1 VNAWGQAIGFVAD
14 AEGAP
19 SLETVIGHIRGA
31 VVEGGYISRGRIT
44 SGLKEAYRPL
54 ALDESYFA
62 NRIEEALRI
71 LELSGDLDEYATAA
85 GRGYAPTPPRQIDWG
100 GAEVTMLGAATDA
113 GASVALRQSARDV
126 DRGAAV
132 AKFSLRAELGR
143 PEWRNALV
151 ELLGTDAVNEG
162 PTALFHLAQALA
174 TSGDRYALDEPNSV
188 AVLSGL
194 GPFFGRADPTPSG
207 RWQRVEESGCFPAIV
222 NSGYS
227 SRVAILNVDGAA
239 ATIWF
244 PPSRDIWR
252 WIVVGQTLE
261 AGHPAT
267 RYDPATG
274 QFDFLTEPPRQAER
288 AALLTGIQTNAWSW
302 RLDPFA
308 NGVIESLMGL
318 PR

>member
-1 VNAWGQAIGFVAD
+1 VNAWAQAIGFVAD
-14 AEGAP
+14 GEGAP

-54 ALDESYFA
+54 ALDEAYFA

-100 GAEVTMLGAATDA
+100 GAEVTILGAATGA
-113 GASVALRQSARDV
+113 IASVAVRRSARDA
-126 DRGAAV
+126 DPGAAV
-132 AKFSLRAELGR
+132 AKFSLLAELGR

-151 ELLGTDAVNEG
+151 ELLGADAANEG
-162 PTALFHLAQALA
+162 PIALFHLAQALA
-174 TSGDRYALDEPNSV
+174 TSGERYALDEPNSV

-194 GPFFGRADPTPSG
+194 GPFFGRADPAPSG
-207 RWQRVEESGCFPAIV
+207 RWQRVGESGCFPAIV
-222 NSGYS
+222 KNGYS
-227 SRVAILNVDGAA
+227 SRVAVLNVDGST

-261 AGHPAT
+261 AGHPVS

-302 RLDPFA
+302 RLDPLA
-308 NGVIESLMGL
+308 YNVIESLMGP

>member
-1 VNAWGQAIGFVAD
+1 MNAWGQAIGFVAD

-54 ALDESYFA
+54 ALDESYLA

-85 GRGYAPTPPRQIDWG
+85 GRGYAPTPPRQVDWG
-100 GAEVTMLGAATDA
+100 GAEVAVLGAATDA
-113 GASVALRQSARDV
+113 GSSVAVRRSARDV

-132 AKFSLRAELGR
+132 AKFSLHAELGR

-151 ELLGTDAVNEG
+151 ELLGADAANDG

-174 TSGDRYALDEPNSV
+174 SSGDRYALDEPNSV

-194 GPFFGRADPTPSG
+194 GPFFGKTDPTPSG

-222 NSGYS
+222 KNGYS
-227 SRVAILNVDGAA
+227 SRVAVLNVDRST

-261 AGHPAT
+261 AGHPVS

-288 AALLTGIQTNAWSW
+288 AALLTGIQTKAWSW

-308 NGVIESLMGL
+308 NSVIESLMGL

>member
-1 VNAWGQAIGFVAD
+1 MNVWSQAIGFVAD
-14 AEGAP
+14 ADGAP

-31 VVEGGYISRGRIT
+31 VVESGYISRGRIT

-100 GAEVTMLGAATDA
+100 GSEVTMLGTAFDA
-113 GASVALRQSARDV
+113 GASVAVRRSARDM
-126 DRGAAV
+126 DPGAAV
-132 AKFSLRAELGR
+132 AKFSLLAELGR

-151 ELLGTDAVNEG
+151 ELLGSDAVNEG
-162 PTALFHLAQALA
+162 PAALFHLAQALA

-207 RWQRVEESGCFPAIV
+207 RWQRIGESGCFPAILKT
-222 NSGYS
+222 GYS
-227 SRVAILNVDGAA
+227 SRVAVLNVDGN
-239 ATIWF
+239 ATTVWF

-261 AGHPAT
+261 AGHPVS

-308 NGVIESLMGL
+308 YSVIESLMGS